1 MKKHLY
7 RKGYEL
13 RPTNYPVKW
22 YHYILFFM
30 VIEHL
35 VFYKKHF
42 VDFVDEKGKLTR
54 EYIK

>member
-1 MKKHLY
+1 MKHIY

-13 RPTNYPVKW
+13 RPTNIKLKW
-22 YHYILFFM
+22 YHYIAFFM
-30 VIEHL
+30 IIDDL
-35 VFYKKHF
+35 LFYRKHF